1 MASCTY
7 DRESS
12 RSGKQGWP
20 TNTTLVGGSTMV
32 SKLDP
37 VTIKPNY
44 PTYTK
49 ETQAESKLTREVLT
63 ATVERTEPYPYPYRD
78 LLRKHRLKTNLRTGA
93 LIRRF
98 LDNIRLAAR
107 QRRTGP
113 LTTRRTPAATT
124 LVDKVRTDPN

>member
-1 MASCTY
+1 MAS
-7 DRESS
+7 
-12 RSGKQGWP
+12 KP
-20 TNTTLVGGSTMV
+20 
-32 SKLDP
+32 DP
-37 VTIKPNY
+37 VAIKPNY
-44 PTYTK
+44 PTCTK

-63 ATVERTEPYPYPYRD
+63 ATVERTEPYPYRD
-78 LLRKHRLKTNLRTGA
+78 LLRKHRLKTTLRIGA

-113 LTTRRTPAATT
+113 LTTRRTPAVTT

>member
-7 DRESS
+7 ERESS
-12 RSGKQGWP
+12 RSGKPGWSTITRLWLEGPPWLQNP
-20 TNTTLVGGSTMV
+20 TQWPSN
-32 SKLDP
+32 P
-37 VTIKPNY
+37 IIRP
-44 PTYTK
+44 TK